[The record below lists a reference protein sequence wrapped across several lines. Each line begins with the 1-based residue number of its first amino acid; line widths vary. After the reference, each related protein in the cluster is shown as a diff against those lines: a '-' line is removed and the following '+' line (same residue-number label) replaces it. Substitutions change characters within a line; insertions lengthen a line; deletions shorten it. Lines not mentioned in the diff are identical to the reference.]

1 MVMRNPLQKRIVRE
15 LRTEW
20 KKYLVVSV
28 FMILTIG
35 FVSAIYVTNSSM
47 LATAKNSQSIYH
59 LEDGHFELKKKASA
73 VLQKKI
79 ASGEKADIKA
89 YYQKQAYKKID
100 ATIPEADRQ
109 AAYKQAEQEIDS
121 EYQKAIDEYD
131 LNDSSFIAQKVKIYP
146 NFFKE
151 TTEKINHKSSTIR
164 IYTIRKSINRACVME
179 GSLPKKNNEIAI
191 DRMHA
196 DNAGI
201 KVGDTLKIGHQTFI
215 VSGLVANVDYS
226 ALFQKNSDVMFD
238 ALTFDVGLVTN
249 RAFASIDTTIHY
261 NYAYKFTN
269 QKGSNSKAADD
280 FLAALITQTET
291 NNNKIEDFLP
301 AYINQAIQFT
311 QEDMGSDRA
320 MCGMI
325 LYILIVVMAF
335 IFAITISSTITKEAS
350 VIGTLRSLGYTKKE
364 LWNHFMIMPMLVML
378 FACCI
383 GNLLGYTILKN
394 VVVQLYYNS
403 YSLPT
408 YHTLFSWD
416 AFIQTTAVPLCLMLV
431 IDGCM
436 IHQKL
441 QLSPLAFLRNDLS
454 KAKQPHTIPL
464 RHGSF
469 MHRIRARVILQNIPA
484 YLILFIGIF
493 FVMLMLSIAIG
504 LPDTLSYYQNNVSS
518 LMLAKNETILN
529 DENVQTH
536 VASAESFFQ
545 KTLEYKTDS
554 FREDVSVFGVQPNS
568 SYVKSKQIKQLKR
581 HQILISQ
588 SIHDKYDVQVG
599 DTITLHG
606 KYDSSTY
613 KLKVAGIYNY
623 SGSLAIFMS
632 NTQFRS
638 MFDEYAK
645 GWFSNKKI
653 NEIDR
658 DSIATTITKKDVI
671 KVAKQLD
678 HSMGSFMKYFQ
689 YLCTGCAVILL
700 YLLTKLI
707 IERNEKAISMTKILG
722 YTTKEIVKIYIV
734 PTTIVVF
741 LSVLVSTFMSEWLM
755 IWIWKAM
762 MQRMDGWFA
771 FVLSTYGKIYMIL
784 LVFVGYLFVMIL
796 DIQRFRKIPMDSV
809 LKNNS

>member
-1 MVMRNPLQKRIVRE
+1 
-15 LRTEW
+15 
-20 KKYLVVSV
+20 
-28 FMILTIG
+28 
-35 FVSAIYVTNSSM
+35 
-47 LATAKNSQSIYH
+47 
-59 LEDGHFELKKKASA
+59 
-73 VLQKKI
+73 
-79 ASGEKADIKA
+79 
-89 YYQKQAYKKID
+89 
-100 ATIPEADRQ
+100 
-109 AAYKQAEQEIDS
+109 
-121 EYQKAIDEYD
+121 
-131 LNDSSFIAQKVKIYP
+131 
-146 NFFKE
+146 
-151 TTEKINHKSSTIR
+151 
-164 IYTIRKSINRACVME
+164 ME
-179 GSLPKKNNEIAI
+179 GSLPKKADEIAI
-191 DRMHA
+191 DRMYA
-196 DNAGI
+196 DNIGV
-201 KVGDTLKIGHQTFI
+201 KVGDTLKIGKKTYTI
-215 VSGLVANVDYS
+215 SGLVANVDYS
-226 ALFQKNSDVMFD
+226 SLFQKNSDDMFD

-249 RAFASIDTTIHY
+249 EGFDAIDASTHY
-261 NYAYKFTN
+261 NYAYTFNN
-269 QKGSNSKAADD
+269 QKGSDKKASDD
-280 FLAALITQTET
+280 FLQALATQMATSDNEL
-291 NNNKIEDFLP
+291 KDFLP
-301 AYINQAIQFT
+301 TYLNQAIQFT
-311 QEDMGSDRA
+311 VDDMGSNRA
-320 MCGMI
+320 MSGVI
-325 LYILIVVMAF
+325 LYVLIIVMAF

-529 DENVQTH
+529 DENIQTH

-554 FREDVSVFGVQPNS
+554 FREDVSVFGVQSNS

-784 LVFVGYLFVMIL
+784 LVFVGYLFVMML
-796 DIQRFRKIPMDSV
+796 DIQRIRKIPMDSV

>member
-1 MVMRNPLQKRIVRE
+1 
-15 LRTEW
+15 
-20 KKYLVVSV
+20 
-28 FMILTIG
+28 
-35 FVSAIYVTNSSM
+35 
-47 LATAKNSQSIYH
+47 
-59 LEDGHFELKKKASA
+59 
-73 VLQKKI
+73 
-79 ASGEKADIKA
+79 
-89 YYQKQAYKKID
+89 
-100 ATIPEADRQ
+100 
-109 AAYKQAEQEIDS
+109 
-121 EYQKAIDEYD
+121 
-131 LNDSSFIAQKVKIYP
+131 
-146 NFFKE
+146 
-151 TTEKINHKSSTIR
+151 
-164 IYTIRKSINRACVME
+164 ME
-179 GSLPKKNNEIAI
+179 GSLPKKADEIAI
-191 DRMHA
+191 DRMYA
-196 DNAGI
+196 DNIGV
-201 KVGDTLKIGHQTFI
+201 KVGDTLKIGKKTYTI
-215 VSGLVANVDYS
+215 SGLVANVDYS
-226 ALFQKNSDVMFD
+226 SLFQKNSDDMFD

-249 RAFASIDTTIHY
+249 EGFDAIDASTHY
-261 NYAYKFTN
+261 NYAYTFNN
-269 QKGSNSKAADD
+269 QKGSDKKASDD
-280 FLAALITQTET
+280 FLQALATQMATSDNEL
-291 NNNKIEDFLP
+291 KDFLP
-301 AYINQAIQFT
+301 TYLNQAIQFT

-431 IDGCM
+431 INGCM

-529 DENVQTH
+529 DENIQTH

-554 FREDVSVFGVQPNS
+554 FREDVSVFGVQSNS

-784 LVFVGYLFVMIL
+784 LVFVGYLFVMML
-796 DIQRFRKIPMDSV
+796 DIQRIRKIPMDSV

>member
-1 MVMRNPLQKRIVRE
+1 
-15 LRTEW
+15 
-20 KKYLVVSV
+20 
-28 FMILTIG
+28 
-35 FVSAIYVTNSSM
+35 
-47 LATAKNSQSIYH
+47 
-59 LEDGHFELKKKASA
+59 
-73 VLQKKI
+73 
-79 ASGEKADIKA
+79 
-89 YYQKQAYKKID
+89 
-100 ATIPEADRQ
+100 
-109 AAYKQAEQEIDS
+109 
-121 EYQKAIDEYD
+121 
-131 LNDSSFIAQKVKIYP
+131 
-146 NFFKE
+146 
-151 TTEKINHKSSTIR
+151 
-164 IYTIRKSINRACVME
+164 ME
-179 GSLPKKNNEIAI
+179 GSLPKKADEIAI
-191 DRMHA
+191 DRMYA
-196 DNAGI
+196 DNIGV
-201 KVGDTLKIGHQTFI
+201 KVGDTLKIGKKTYTI
-215 VSGLVANVDYS
+215 SGLVANVDYS
-226 ALFQKNSDVMFD
+226 SLFQKNSDDMFD

-249 RAFASIDTTIHY
+249 EGFDAIDASTHY
-261 NYAYKFTN
+261 NYAYTFNN
-269 QKGSNSKAADD
+269 QKGSDKKASDD
-280 FLAALITQTET
+280 FLQALATQMATSDNEL
-291 NNNKIEDFLP
+291 KDFLP
-301 AYINQAIQFT
+301 TYLNQAIQFT
-311 QEDMGSDRA
+311 VDDMGSNRA
-320 MCGMI
+320 MSGVI
-325 LYILIVVMAF
+325 LYVLIIVMAF

-431 IDGCM
+431 INGCM

-464 RHGSF
+464 SHGSF

-529 DENVQTH
+529 DENIQTH

-554 FREDVSVFGVQPNS
+554 FREDVSVFGVQSNS

-784 LVFVGYLFVMIL
+784 LVFVGYLFVMML
-796 DIQRFRKIPMDSV
+796 DIQRIRKIPMDSV

>member
-1 MVMRNPLQKRIVRE
+1 
-15 LRTEW
+15 
-20 KKYLVVSV
+20 
-28 FMILTIG
+28 
-35 FVSAIYVTNSSM
+35 
-47 LATAKNSQSIYH
+47 
-59 LEDGHFELKKKASA
+59 
-73 VLQKKI
+73 
-79 ASGEKADIKA
+79 
-89 YYQKQAYKKID
+89 
-100 ATIPEADRQ
+100 
-109 AAYKQAEQEIDS
+109 
-121 EYQKAIDEYD
+121 
-131 LNDSSFIAQKVKIYP
+131 
-146 NFFKE
+146 
-151 TTEKINHKSSTIR
+151 
-164 IYTIRKSINRACVME
+164 ME
-179 GSLPKKNNEIAI
+179 GSLPKKADEIAI
-191 DRMHA
+191 DRMYA
-196 DNAGI
+196 DNIGV
-201 KVGDTLKIGHQTFI
+201 KVGDTLKIGKKTYTI
-215 VSGLVANVDYS
+215 SGLVANVDYS
-226 ALFQKNSDVMFD
+226 SLFQKNSDDMFD
-238 ALTFDVGLVTN
+238 DLTFDVGLVTN
-249 RAFASIDTTIHY
+249 EGFDAIDASTHY
-261 NYAYKFTN
+261 NYAYTFNN
-269 QKGSNSKAADD
+269 QKGSDKKASDD
-280 FLAALITQTET
+280 FLQALATQMATSDNEL
-291 NNNKIEDFLP
+291 KDFLP
-301 AYINQAIQFT
+301 TYLNQAIQFT
-311 QEDMGSDRA
+311 VDDMGSNRA
-320 MCGMI
+320 MSGVI
-325 LYILIVVMAF
+325 LYVLIIVMAF
-335 IFAITISSTITKEAS
+335 IFAITISNTITTESS
-350 VIGTLRSLGYTKKE
+350 VIGTLRALGYTKKE
-364 LWNHFMIMPMLVML
+364 LWKYFMIMPMLVTL
-378 FACCI
+378 CACCI
-383 GNLLGYTILKN
+383 GNLLGYTVLKN
-394 VVVQLYYNS
+394 VVVCMYYNS

-408 YHTLFSWD
+408 YHTLFSSD
-416 AFIQTTAVPLCLMLV
+416 AFIQTTLIPLCLMFVINGLV
-431 IDGCM
+431 LYR
-436 IHQKL
+436 KL
-441 QLSPLAFLRNDLS
+441 QFSLLAFLRNDLR
-454 KAKQPHTIPL
+454 KAKQRHAIPL
-464 RHGSF
+464 HHGSF
-469 MHRIRARVILQNIPA
+469 MHRIRLRVILQNIPA

-529 DENVQTH
+529 DENIQTH

-678 HSMGSFMKYFQ
+678 HSMGSFMRYFQ

-784 LVFVGYLFVMIL
+784 LVFVGYLLVMIL
-796 DIQRFRKIPMDSV
+796 DIQRIRKIPMDSV

>member
-1 MVMRNPLQKRIVRE
+1 
-15 LRTEW
+15 
-20 KKYLVVSV
+20 
-28 FMILTIG
+28 
-35 FVSAIYVTNSSM
+35 
-47 LATAKNSQSIYH
+47 
-59 LEDGHFELKKKASA
+59 
-73 VLQKKI
+73 
-79 ASGEKADIKA
+79 
-89 YYQKQAYKKID
+89 
-100 ATIPEADRQ
+100 
-109 AAYKQAEQEIDS
+109 
-121 EYQKAIDEYD
+121 
-131 LNDSSFIAQKVKIYP
+131 
-146 NFFKE
+146 
-151 TTEKINHKSSTIR
+151 
-164 IYTIRKSINRACVME
+164 
-179 GSLPKKNNEIAI
+179 
-191 DRMHA
+191 
-196 DNAGI
+196 
-201 KVGDTLKIGHQTFI
+201 
-215 VSGLVANVDYS
+215 
-226 ALFQKNSDVMFD
+226 
-238 ALTFDVGLVTN
+238 
-249 RAFASIDTTIHY
+249 
-261 NYAYKFTN
+261 
-269 QKGSNSKAADD
+269 
-280 FLAALITQTET
+280 
-291 NNNKIEDFLP
+291 
-301 AYINQAIQFT
+301 
-311 QEDMGSDRA
+311 
-320 MCGMI
+320 
-325 LYILIVVMAF
+325 
-335 IFAITISSTITKEAS
+335 
-350 VIGTLRSLGYTKKE
+350 
-364 LWNHFMIMPMLVML
+364 
-378 FACCI
+378 
-383 GNLLGYTILKN
+383 
-394 VVVQLYYNS
+394 
-403 YSLPT
+403 
-408 YHTLFSWD
+408 
-416 AFIQTTAVPLCLMLV
+416 
-431 IDGCM
+431 
-436 IHQKL
+436 
-441 QLSPLAFLRNDLS
+441 
-454 KAKQPHTIPL
+454 
-464 RHGSF
+464 
-469 MHRIRARVILQNIPA
+469 
-484 YLILFIGIF
+484 
-493 FVMLMLSIAIG
+493 
-504 LPDTLSYYQNNVSS
+504 
-518 LMLAKNETILN
+518 MLAKNETILN
-529 DENVQTH
+529 DENIQTH

-599 DTITLHG
+599 DTITLQG

-784 LVFVGYLFVMIL
+784 LVFVGYLFVMML
-796 DIQRFRKIPMDSV
+796 DIQRIRKIPMDSV

>member
-1 MVMRNPLQKRIVRE
+1 
-15 LRTEW
+15 
-20 KKYLVVSV
+20 
-28 FMILTIG
+28 
-35 FVSAIYVTNSSM
+35 
-47 LATAKNSQSIYH
+47 
-59 LEDGHFELKKKASA
+59 
-73 VLQKKI
+73 
-79 ASGEKADIKA
+79 
-89 YYQKQAYKKID
+89 
-100 ATIPEADRQ
+100 
-109 AAYKQAEQEIDS
+109 
-121 EYQKAIDEYD
+121 
-131 LNDSSFIAQKVKIYP
+131 
-146 NFFKE
+146 
-151 TTEKINHKSSTIR
+151 
-164 IYTIRKSINRACVME
+164 ME
-179 GSLPKKNNEIAI
+179 GSLPKKADEIAI
-191 DRMHA
+191 DRMYA
-196 DNAGI
+196 DNIGV
-201 KVGDTLKIGHQTFI
+201 KVGDTLKIGKKTYTI
-215 VSGLVANVDYS
+215 SGLVANVDYS
-226 ALFQKNSDVMFD
+226 SLFQKNSDDMFD

-249 RAFASIDTTIHY
+249 EGFDAIDASTHY
-261 NYAYKFTN
+261 NYAYTFNN
-269 QKGSNSKAADD
+269 QKGSDKKASDD
-280 FLAALITQTET
+280 FLQALATQMATSDNEL
-291 NNNKIEDFLP
+291 KDFLP
-301 AYINQAIQFT
+301 TYLNQAIQFT
-311 QEDMGSDRA
+311 VDDMGSNRA
-320 MCGMI
+320 MSGVI
-325 LYILIVVMAF
+325 LYVLIIVMAF

-431 IDGCM
+431 INGCM

-529 DENVQTH
+529 DENIQTH

-554 FREDVSVFGVQPNS
+554 FREDVSVFGVQSNS

-613 KLKVAGIYNY
+613 KLKVAGICNY

-784 LVFVGYLFVMIL
+784 LVFVGYLFVMML
-796 DIQRFRKIPMDSV
+796 DIQRIRKIPMDSV

>member
-1 MVMRNPLQKRIVRE
+1 
-15 LRTEW
+15 
-20 KKYLVVSV
+20 
-28 FMILTIG
+28 
-35 FVSAIYVTNSSM
+35 
-47 LATAKNSQSIYH
+47 
-59 LEDGHFELKKKASA
+59 
-73 VLQKKI
+73 
-79 ASGEKADIKA
+79 
-89 YYQKQAYKKID
+89 
-100 ATIPEADRQ
+100 
-109 AAYKQAEQEIDS
+109 
-121 EYQKAIDEYD
+121 
-131 LNDSSFIAQKVKIYP
+131 
-146 NFFKE
+146 
-151 TTEKINHKSSTIR
+151 
-164 IYTIRKSINRACVME
+164 ME
-179 GSLPKKNNEIAI
+179 GSLPKKADEIAI
-191 DRMHA
+191 DRMYA
-196 DNAGI
+196 DNIGV
-201 KVGDTLKIGHQTFI
+201 KVGDTLKIGKKTYTI
-215 VSGLVANVDYS
+215 SGLVANVDYS
-226 ALFQKNSDVMFD
+226 SLFQKNSDDMFD
-238 ALTFDVGLVTN
+238 DLTFDVGLVTN
-249 RAFASIDTTIHY
+249 EGFDAIDASTHY
-261 NYAYKFTN
+261 NYAYTFNN
-269 QKGSNSKAADD
+269 QKGSDKKASDD
-280 FLAALITQTET
+280 FLQALATQMATSDNEL
-291 NNNKIEDFLP
+291 KDFLP
-301 AYINQAIQFT
+301 TYLNQAIQFT
-311 QEDMGSDRA
+311 VDDMGSNRA
-320 MCGMI
+320 MSGVI
-325 LYILIVVMAF
+325 LYVLIIVMAF
-335 IFAITISSTITKEAS
+335 IFAITISNTITTESS
-350 VIGTLRSLGYTKKE
+350 VIGTLRALGYTKKE
-364 LWNHFMIMPMLVML
+364 LWKYFMIMPMLVTL
-378 FACCI
+378 CACCI
-383 GNLLGYTILKN
+383 GNLLGYTVLKN
-394 VVVQLYYNS
+394 VVVCMYYNS

-408 YHTLFSWD
+408 YHTLFSSD
-416 AFIQTTAVPLCLMLV
+416 AFIQTTLIPLCLMFVINGLV
-431 IDGCM
+431 LYR
-436 IHQKL
+436 KL
-441 QLSPLAFLRNDLS
+441 QFSLLAFLRNDLR
-454 KAKQPHTIPL
+454 KAKQRHAIPL
-464 RHGSF
+464 HHGSF
-469 MHRIRARVILQNIPA
+469 MHRIRLRVILQNIPA

-529 DENVQTH
+529 DENIQTH

-554 FREDVSVFGVQPNS
+554 FREDVSVFGVQSNS

-734 PTTIVVF
+734 STTIVVF

-784 LVFVGYLFVMIL
+784 LVFVGYLFVMML
-796 DIQRFRKIPMDSV
+796 DIQRIRKIPMDSV

>member
-1 MVMRNPLQKRIVRE
+1 
-15 LRTEW
+15 
-20 KKYLVVSV
+20 
-28 FMILTIG
+28 
-35 FVSAIYVTNSSM
+35 
-47 LATAKNSQSIYH
+47 
-59 LEDGHFELKKKASA
+59 
-73 VLQKKI
+73 
-79 ASGEKADIKA
+79 
-89 YYQKQAYKKID
+89 
-100 ATIPEADRQ
+100 
-109 AAYKQAEQEIDS
+109 
-121 EYQKAIDEYD
+121 
-131 LNDSSFIAQKVKIYP
+131 
-146 NFFKE
+146 
-151 TTEKINHKSSTIR
+151 
-164 IYTIRKSINRACVME
+164 ME
-179 GSLPKKNNEIAI
+179 GSLPKKADEIAI
-191 DRMHA
+191 DRMYA
-196 DNAGI
+196 DNIGV
-201 KVGDTLKIGHQTFI
+201 KVGDTLKIGKKTYTI
-215 VSGLVANVDYS
+215 SGLVANVDYS
-226 ALFQKNSDVMFD
+226 SLFQKNSDDMFD

-249 RAFASIDTTIHY
+249 EGFDAIDASTHY
-261 NYAYKFTN
+261 NYAYTFNN
-269 QKGSNSKAADD
+269 QKGSDKKASDD
-280 FLAALITQTET
+280 FLQALATQMATSDNEL
-291 NNNKIEDFLP
+291 KDFLP
-301 AYINQAIQFT
+301 TYLNQAIQFT
-311 QEDMGSDRA
+311 VDDMGSNRA
-320 MCGMI
+320 MSGVI
-325 LYILIVVMAF
+325 LYVLIIVMAF

-394 VVVQLYYNS
+394 VVVQLYFNS

-431 IDGCM
+431 INGCM

-529 DENVQTH
+529 DENIQTH

-554 FREDVSVFGVQPNS
+554 FREDVSVFGVQSNS

-613 KLKVAGIYNY
+613 KLKVAGICNY

-784 LVFVGYLFVMIL
+784 LVFVGYLFVMML
-796 DIQRFRKIPMDSV
+796 DIQRIRKIPMDSV

>member
-1 MVMRNPLQKRIVRE
+1 
-15 LRTEW
+15 
-20 KKYLVVSV
+20 
-28 FMILTIG
+28 
-35 FVSAIYVTNSSM
+35 
-47 LATAKNSQSIYH
+47 
-59 LEDGHFELKKKASA
+59 
-73 VLQKKI
+73 
-79 ASGEKADIKA
+79 
-89 YYQKQAYKKID
+89 
-100 ATIPEADRQ
+100 
-109 AAYKQAEQEIDS
+109 
-121 EYQKAIDEYD
+121 
-131 LNDSSFIAQKVKIYP
+131 
-146 NFFKE
+146 
-151 TTEKINHKSSTIR
+151 
-164 IYTIRKSINRACVME
+164 ME
-179 GSLPKKNNEIAI
+179 GSLPKKADEIAI
-191 DRMHA
+191 DRMYA
-196 DNAGI
+196 DNIGV
-201 KVGDTLKIGHQTFI
+201 KVGDTLKIGKKTYTI
-215 VSGLVANVDYS
+215 SGLVANVDYS
-226 ALFQKNSDVMFD
+226 SLFQKNSDDMFD

-249 RAFASIDTTIHY
+249 EGFDAIDASTHY
-261 NYAYKFTN
+261 NYAYTFNN
-269 QKGSNSKAADD
+269 QKGSDKKASDD
-280 FLAALITQTET
+280 FLQALATQMATSDNEL
-291 NNNKIEDFLP
+291 KDFLP
-301 AYINQAIQFT
+301 TYLNQAIQFT
-311 QEDMGSDRA
+311 VDDMGSNRA
-320 MCGMI
+320 MSGVI
-325 LYILIVVMAF
+325 LYVLIIVMAF

-529 DENVQTH
+529 DENIQTH

-554 FREDVSVFGVQPNS
+554 FREDVSVFGVQSNS

-613 KLKVAGIYNY
+613 KLKVAGICNY

-784 LVFVGYLFVMIL
+784 LVFVGYLFVMML
-796 DIQRFRKIPMDSV
+796 DIQRIRKIPMDSV

>member
-1 MVMRNPLQKRIVRE
+1 
-15 LRTEW
+15 
-20 KKYLVVSV
+20 
-28 FMILTIG
+28 
-35 FVSAIYVTNSSM
+35 
-47 LATAKNSQSIYH
+47 
-59 LEDGHFELKKKASA
+59 
-73 VLQKKI
+73 
-79 ASGEKADIKA
+79 
-89 YYQKQAYKKID
+89 
-100 ATIPEADRQ
+100 
-109 AAYKQAEQEIDS
+109 
-121 EYQKAIDEYD
+121 
-131 LNDSSFIAQKVKIYP
+131 
-146 NFFKE
+146 
-151 TTEKINHKSSTIR
+151 
-164 IYTIRKSINRACVME
+164 
-179 GSLPKKNNEIAI
+179 
-191 DRMHA
+191 
-196 DNAGI
+196 
-201 KVGDTLKIGHQTFI
+201 
-215 VSGLVANVDYS
+215 
-226 ALFQKNSDVMFD
+226 
-238 ALTFDVGLVTN
+238 
-249 RAFASIDTTIHY
+249 
-261 NYAYKFTN
+261 
-269 QKGSNSKAADD
+269 
-280 FLAALITQTET
+280 
-291 NNNKIEDFLP
+291 
-301 AYINQAIQFT
+301 
-311 QEDMGSDRA
+311 
-320 MCGMI
+320 
-325 LYILIVVMAF
+325 
-335 IFAITISSTITKEAS
+335 
-350 VIGTLRSLGYTKKE
+350 
-364 LWNHFMIMPMLVML
+364 MLVML

-416 AFIQTTAVPLCLMLV
+416 AFIQTTAIPLCLMLV

-493 FVMLMLSIAIG
+493 FVMFMLSIAIG

-529 DENVQTH
+529 DENIQTH

-554 FREDVSVFGVQPNS
+554 FREDVSVFGIQSNS
-568 SYVKSKQIKQLKR
+568 SYVKSKQFKQLKR

>member
-1 MVMRNPLQKRIVRE
+1 
-15 LRTEW
+15 
-20 KKYLVVSV
+20 
-28 FMILTIG
+28 
-35 FVSAIYVTNSSM
+35 
-47 LATAKNSQSIYH
+47 
-59 LEDGHFELKKKASA
+59 
-73 VLQKKI
+73 
-79 ASGEKADIKA
+79 
-89 YYQKQAYKKID
+89 
-100 ATIPEADRQ
+100 
-109 AAYKQAEQEIDS
+109 
-121 EYQKAIDEYD
+121 
-131 LNDSSFIAQKVKIYP
+131 
-146 NFFKE
+146 
-151 TTEKINHKSSTIR
+151 
-164 IYTIRKSINRACVME
+164 ME
-179 GSLPKKNNEIAI
+179 GSLPKKADEIAI
-191 DRMHA
+191 DRMYA
-196 DNAGI
+196 DNIGV
-201 KVGDTLKIGHQTFI
+201 KVGDTLKIGKKTYTI
-215 VSGLVANVDYS
+215 SGLVANVDYS
-226 ALFQKNSDVMFD
+226 SLFQKNSDDMFD

-249 RAFASIDTTIHY
+249 EGFDAIDASTHY
-261 NYAYKFTN
+261 NYAYTFNN
-269 QKGSNSKAADD
+269 QKGSDKKASDD
-280 FLAALITQTET
+280 FLQALATQMATSDNEL
-291 NNNKIEDFLP
+291 KDFLP
-301 AYINQAIQFT
+301 TYLNQAIQFT
-311 QEDMGSDRA
+311 VDDMGSNRA
-320 MCGMI
+320 MSGVI
-325 LYILIVVMAF
+325 LYVLIIVMAF

-529 DENVQTH
+529 DENIQTH

-554 FREDVSVFGVQPNS
+554 FREDVSVFGVQSNS

-613 KLKVAGIYNY
+613 KLKVAGICNY

-707 IERNEKAISMTKILG
+707 IERNEKVISMTKILG

-784 LVFVGYLFVMIL
+784 LVFVGYLFVMML
-796 DIQRFRKIPMDSV
+796 DIQRIRKIPMDSV

>member
-1 MVMRNPLQKRIVRE
+1 
-15 LRTEW
+15 
-20 KKYLVVSV
+20 
-28 FMILTIG
+28 
-35 FVSAIYVTNSSM
+35 
-47 LATAKNSQSIYH
+47 
-59 LEDGHFELKKKASA
+59 
-73 VLQKKI
+73 
-79 ASGEKADIKA
+79 
-89 YYQKQAYKKID
+89 
-100 ATIPEADRQ
+100 
-109 AAYKQAEQEIDS
+109 
-121 EYQKAIDEYD
+121 
-131 LNDSSFIAQKVKIYP
+131 
-146 NFFKE
+146 
-151 TTEKINHKSSTIR
+151 
-164 IYTIRKSINRACVME
+164 ME
-179 GSLPKKNNEIAI
+179 GSLPKKADEIAI
-191 DRMHA
+191 DRMYA
-196 DNAGI
+196 DNIGV
-201 KVGDTLKIGHQTFI
+201 KVGDTLKIGKKTYTI
-215 VSGLVANVDYS
+215 SGLVANVDYS
-226 ALFQKNSDVMFD
+226 SLFQKNSDDMFD
-238 ALTFDVGLVTN
+238 DLTFDVGLVTN
-249 RAFASIDTTIHY
+249 EGFDAIDASTHY
-261 NYAYKFTN
+261 NYAYTFNN
-269 QKGSNSKAADD
+269 QKGSDKKASDD
-280 FLAALITQTET
+280 FLQALATQMATSDNEL
-291 NNNKIEDFLP
+291 KDFLP
-301 AYINQAIQFT
+301 TYLNQAIQFT
-311 QEDMGSDRA
+311 VDDMGSNRA
-320 MCGMI
+320 MSGVI
-325 LYILIVVMAF
+325 LYVLIIVMAF
-335 IFAITISSTITKEAS
+335 IFAITISNTITTESS
-350 VIGTLRSLGYTKKE
+350 VIGTLRALGYTKKE
-364 LWNHFMIMPMLVML
+364 LWKYFMIMPMLVTL
-378 FACCI
+378 CACCI
-383 GNLLGYTILKN
+383 GNLLGYTVLKN
-394 VVVQLYYNS
+394 VVVCMYYNS

-408 YHTLFSWD
+408 YHTLFSSD
-416 AFIQTTAVPLCLMLV
+416 AFIQTTLIPLCLMFVINGLV
-431 IDGCM
+431 LYR
-436 IHQKL
+436 KL
-441 QLSPLAFLRNDLS
+441 QFSLLAFLRNDLR
-454 KAKQPHTIPL
+454 KAKQRHAIPL
-464 RHGSF
+464 HHGSF
-469 MHRIRARVILQNIPA
+469 MHRIRLRVILQNIPA

-529 DENVQTH
+529 DENIQTH

-784 LVFVGYLFVMIL
+784 LVFVGYLLVMIL
-796 DIQRFRKIPMDSV
+796 DIQRIRKIPMDSV